1 MITIFQV
8 ITMEGWADI
17 MYMVEDTSDNIFTLG
32 YFSSLIIIGSFL
44 LINLILAVIMR
55 VFTQNE
61 EIERMK
67 QKQKKLLDERHK
79 LRKNPKAYLRPLKV
93 GKVERSKSTNL
104 KRKFSLLDLDEDSS
118 SNSKLIDDFRSK
130 KF

>member
-1 MITIFQV
+1 M
-8 ITMEGWADI
+8 
-17 MYMVEDTSDNIFTLG
+17 
-32 YFSSLIIIGSFL
+32 
-44 LINLILAVIMR
+44 INLILAVIMR

-67 QKQKKLLDERHK
+67 QKQKKLLDERRKLHK
-79 LRKNPKAYLRPLKV
+79 NSRAYLRPLKV

-104 KRKFSLLDLDEDSS
+104 KRKFSLLDLDEDLSS
-118 SNSKLIDDFRSK
+118 DSKLINNFRTK